1 MKRLFSA
8 IFILLLVIALCFFSV
23 VSLGRAKSVITAHLS
38 QMEAILKESPSQ
50 SQIEKIKA
58 KAIELEKSWEKLE
71 APLYFTI
78 NLDEISEI
86 DKKISS
92 LSYIAKF
99 EENSLREDNITEII
113 SLVGEIKELISS
125 TYQNELP
132 SIRNVF

>member
-23 VSLGRAKSVITAHLS
+23 ASLGRAKSVATAQLI
-38 QMEAILKESPSQ
+38 QIEAILSERPIQEENFSS
-50 SQIEKIKA
+50 
-58 KAIELEKSWEKLE
+58 KAIELEKSWEKLK
-71 APLYFTI
+71 APLYFTLS
-78 NLDEISEI
+78 LDEISEI